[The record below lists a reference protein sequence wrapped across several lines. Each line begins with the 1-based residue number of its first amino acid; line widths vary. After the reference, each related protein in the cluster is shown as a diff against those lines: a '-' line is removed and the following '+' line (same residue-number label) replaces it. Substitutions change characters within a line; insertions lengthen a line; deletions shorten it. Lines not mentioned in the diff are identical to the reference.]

1 MNIYDIAREAGVSIA
16 TISRVLNGSPK
27 VKESTRTRIERILEK
42 HHYSPSAFARGMVYG
57 SMHTIGVLTVDVRDL
72 YFGTVTHAI
81 EQAFSRSGYTTVL
94 CNTGGIPER
103 QLHYLELLTTKKVDG
118 IILVGSY
125 FDNRELEEA
134 IRHVAARIPVIMLN
148 RDLQGDNIWSVV
160 CDEAQ
165 GISACVAHLSA
176 LGHRDIIYIRDTT
189 TFSAMRKLSGFRRGM
204 ESAGLENA
212 EAAVIETGKGI
223 EGGINGV
230 LRAAERGVPFSAVVT
245 GDDVCAAGVIKGL
258 KKLGRIPGRDVSVT
272 GFNDSLLARSTD
284 PELSSVNSR
293 PEEMGETA
301 VSILSRVLEGEDPPK
316 ITLVRPELVL
326 RESTSPFTEK
336 KE

>member
-72 YFGTVTHAI
+72 YFGTVTHTI

-223 EGGINGV
+223 EGGINGGTAGCGTGCS
-230 LRAAERGVPFSAVVT
+230 LQCRCDRRRRLCRRGHKGAQK
-245 GDDVCAAGVIKGL
+245 AG
-258 KKLGRIPGRDVSVT
+258 T
-272 GFNDSLLARSTD
+272 
-284 PELSSVNSR
+284 NSR
-293 PEEMGETA
+293 KGCFRHRLQRFPA
-301 VSILSRVLEGEDPPK
+301 CPK
-316 ITLVRPELVL
+316 HR
-326 RESTSPFTEK
+326 SGTEFR
-336 KE
+336 

>member
-16 TISRVLNGSPK
+16 TVSRVLNDSPK
-27 VKESTRTRIERILEK
+27 VKESTRNRIEKILEK
-42 HHYSPSAFARGMVYG
+42 HRYAPSAFARGMVYG

-72 YFGTVTHAI
+72 YFGTVTHSI

-103 QLHYLELLTTKKVDG
+103 QLHYLDLLTTKKVDG

-134 IRHVAARIPVIMLN
+134 IRLVAGRIPVIMLN
-148 RDLQGDNIWSVV
+148 RELQGENIWSVV
-160 CDEAQ
+160 CDEAR
-165 GISACVAHLSA
+165 GIADCVAHLA
-176 LGHRDIIYIRDTT
+176 DREHRDIIYIKDASTY
-189 TFSAMRKLSGFRRGM
+189 SAMRKLSGFRRGM
-204 ESAGLENA
+204 EQAGFEQ
-212 EAAVIETGKGI
+212 EAGVVIDTKKGI
-223 EGGINGV
+223 KGGTAGV
-230 LRAAERGVPFSAVVT
+230 LQAAEQGISFSAVVT

-258 KKLGRIPGRDVSVT
+258 KKLGRIPGREVSVT

-301 VSILSRVLEGEDPPK
+301 VAILSKVLEGEAPPK
-316 ITLVRPELVL
+316 TTLVQAELII
-326 RESTSPFTEK
+326 RESTSAFIGM